1 MASSWR
7 ETLEEAARWR
17 FRGEFDRARQVVRDF
32 RPATAAE
39 HRVAHLV
46 AWAHEAFWWQAVE
59 GRRCRLRRRSAQ
71 DAAFVRSVWADE
83 QFMSSFNRFARP
95 LPAADSDL
103 ATLLARECAS
113 IITDANSIHWTVE
126 THDGKKAGVLS
137 LLDISLANRRAE
149 ILIGVREFPYLG
161 IAAEAVLL
169 AMEFGFSLMGLHKI
183 YSLIYSDNEVSLRNT
198 VHGGF
203 KVEGHLREH
212 VVDPKTKQHVDV
224 VQTGLLRS
232 DLNNPILDKLSRR
245 LLGRRLTTHYR
256 AP

>member
-1 MASSWR
+1 M
-7 ETLEEAARWR
+7 
-17 FRGEFDRARQVVRDF
+17 
-32 RPATAAE
+32 
-39 HRVAHLV
+39 
-46 AWAHEAFWWQAVE
+46 
-59 GRRCRLRRRSAQ
+59 
-71 DAAFVRSVWADE
+71 WADDE
-83 QFMSSFNRFARP
+83 FMSSFNRFARP

-126 THDGKKAGVLS
+126 TYDGKKAGVLS
-137 LLDISLANRRAE
+137 LLAISLANRRAE

-161 IAAEAVLL
+161 IAAEAMLL

-183 YSLIYSDNEVSLRNT
+183 YSLIYSDNEASLRNT

-212 VVDPKTKQHVDV
+212 VVDPKTNRHVDV

-232 DLNNPILDKLSRR
+232 DLNNPVLDKLSRR
-245 LLGRRLTTHYR
+245 LLGRRL
-256 AP
+256 AV